1 MKYKVISAILSP
13 YIRIGGAIDTPLFF
27 AKVQTDGSFRKI
39 LPRARVAVLMTDK
52 VGMQIGVMTPIFAV
66 DSTETEWASVAAGLR
81 FAINHG
87 EETIAIENDN
97 MGVIHGIIDPHKSLH
112 NEYARHYRNE
122 IQKLANKTAWTGV
135 RWIPREI
142 NAADKLFR

>member
-1 MKYKVISAILSP
+1 ML
-13 YIRIGGAIDTPLFF
+13 DTPLFF
-27 AKVQTDGSFRKI
+27 ANVQTDGSFRKHV
-39 LPRARVAVLMTDK
+39 PRARVAILMTDK
-52 VGMQIGVMTPIFAV
+52 VGMQIGDMTPIFAV

-87 EETIAIENDN
+87 EETIALENDN
-97 MGVIHGIIDPHKSLH
+97 LSVIHGLIDPRNALQY
-112 NEYARHYRNE
+112 EYARHYRNE

-142 NAADKLFR
+142 NEADRLFRTTR